1 MKKLFGALVGTSF
14 VVALLC
20 GLNGCMSQELK
31 TALNNED
38 ARVVSQLV
46 QNNPNDLSGAFLKD
60 YTLRGLELRD
70 LTIANVDMYNLDL
83 QGAKLTNVTL
93 EDCTLT
99 GVDFSN
105 SRFSNV
111 RFMDCTLSYMGNF
124 GNNFIPTIFNNS
136 LFDRVCFGQGSVLEH
151 VSCEGLILGSSLSIV
166 GCTLRAPM
174 SEEDSTLLRDA
185 KLSNFIVEKSK
196 ANSVCL
202 SYGVTVTG
210 RTVFKNNS
218 FTRVQF
224 FGVDAQDVVISDN
237 KDFNLVISGTI
248 QNLTVDKNEDSE
260 IAFDG
265 TFANADV
272 YNFSG
277 NGNLFALG
285 GKGNN
290 VGLVDNLGLYVEL
303 GDLDVQRVAIQNG
316 KNFES
321 VSFGG
326 LKCDEVALTDL
337 DTDEL
342 TFLGTEVKRL
352 HIANVLVKKLSNMTR
367 NKIGKKTVQN
377 VKLAPSVVYYKRW
390 KDETKAFWDELLSN
404 QK

>member
-1 MKKLFGALVGTSF
+1 MSIHNKFLKIHIFIILLCAMMGCGTMELQRAIVGGDVQSFSKLVQDKPELLNGAVVSDKMLQGTS
-14 VVALLC
+14 LH
-20 GLNGCMSQELK
+20 
-31 TALNNED
+31 
-38 ARVVSQLV
+38 
-46 QNNPNDLSGAFLKD
+46 DLEIVGATF
-60 YTLRGLELRD
+60 E
-70 LTIANVDMYNLDL
+70 NV
-83 QGAKLTNVTL
+83 GFTNSDWIGITFKN
-93 EDCTLT
+93 CTFK
-99 GVDFSN
+99 GVDFNN

-111 RFMDCTLSYMGNF
+111 RFMDCTLSYVENSGDD
-124 GNNFIPTIFNNS
+124 FIPTIFNDS
-136 LFDRVCFGQGSVLEH
+136 LFDRVGFGQGSVLEH

-185 KLSNFIVEKSK
+185 TLSNFIVEKSK
-196 ANSVCL
+196 AISVCL

-218 FTRVQF
+218 FTSVQL
-224 FGVDAQDVVISDN
+224 FGLDAQDVVISDN
-237 KDFNLVISGTI
+237 KDFDLVISGTI

-265 TFANADV
+265 TFANANV

-277 NGNLFALG
+277 KGNLFALG

-316 KNFES
+316 KKFES

-342 TFLGTEVKRL
+342 TFLGAEVQNL
-352 HIANVLVKKLSNMTR
+352 HLTNVLVKKLSNMTR

-390 KDETKAFWDELLSN
+390 KDETKAFWGDLLSN